1 MGGGLTVELEHSTFA
16 LSSEGL
22 GIIHIDHENKRQNLK
37 LGRGLSS
44 AIPTQRKNEFWWKK

>member
-1 MGGGLTVELEHSTFA
+1 VGGGLTVELEHSTFA

-44 AIPTQRKNEFWWKK
+44 AIPTQRKNEFW